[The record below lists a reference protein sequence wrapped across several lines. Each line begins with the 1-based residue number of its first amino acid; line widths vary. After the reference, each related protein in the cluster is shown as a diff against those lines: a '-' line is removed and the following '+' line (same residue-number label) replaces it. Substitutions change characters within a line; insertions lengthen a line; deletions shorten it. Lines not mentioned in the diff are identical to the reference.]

1 MNCPKAARV
10 MMIIL
15 PATAKG
21 AKLGREG
28 LRYMEEV
35 GVSPQGTDIPSTWEI
50 VKVFLHLGV
59 TAYGG
64 LAMVEPIRRRVVTDK
79 GWLSQKEFLDGLALC
94 QMVPGAT
101 VVQLAAY
108 VGYRLRRTSGA
119 LAAAATF
126 ILPAFVLMLGLS
138 ELYFTYGNIAWVKS
152 VSRGLGVVVI
162 ALLLQTVWH
171 LGRHV
176 GKHWLDVAI
185 ALLALSALWF
195 QANYLL
201 VFGAAGLFRLTLSRK
216 LLADQVSP
224 SAPLPGQRL
233 PVGTILIHLGLTLM
247 GLAVLVRGLWR
258 LDPKLGLMAAT
269 FFKIAMVAFGGGY
282 AMIPILQ
289 WDLVDRL
296 GWLTL
301 QQFLDGI
308 LLGFV
313 TPGPIIITATF
324 VGYWVKGLMGAIVA
338 TVAIFAPPILIIIF
352 LTPFYQK
359 IKEAQVMR
367 PVIRGILAALVG
379 MLVLVTVQMG
389 IITLTDLKAL
399 ALMAGASLAL
409 IVFKVNLLWIV
420 ATTACLSLFLF

>member
-1 MNCPKAARV
+1 
-10 MMIIL
+10 
-15 PATAKG
+15 
-21 AKLGREG
+21 
-28 LRYMEEV
+28 MEEI
-35 GVSPQGTDIPSTWEI
+35 GVSPQGTKVPSI
-50 VKVFLHLGV
+50 GGIIQVFLNLGV

-64 LAMVEPIRRRVVTDK
+64 LAMVEPIRRRVVKDK
-79 GWLSQKEFLDGLALC
+79 GWLDQKEFLDGLALC

-108 VGYRLRRTSGA
+108 VGYRLRGAPGA

-152 VSRGLGVVVI
+152 VSRGLGAVVI
-162 ALLLQTVWH
+162 ALLLQAVWH
-171 LGRHV
+171 LGRNV

-185 ALLALSALWF
+185 ALLALLALWF
-195 QANYLL
+195 QTNYLL
-201 VFGAAGLFRLTLSRK
+201 VFGAAGLLRVVLSRA
-216 LLADQVSP
+216 LLPDQVSHHEP
-224 SAPLPGQRL
+224 KRGRQAPAGK
-233 PVGTILIHLGLTLM
+233 ILIHLALTVI
-247 GLAVLVRGLWR
+247 VLVILVGGLWR
-258 LDPKLGLMAAT
+258 LDPKLGQMAAT
-269 FFKIAMVAFGGGY
+269 FFKIALVAFGGGY

-313 TPGPIIITATF
+313 AT
-324 VGYWVKGLMGAIVA
+324 L
-338 TVAIFAPPILIIIF
+338 AIFLPPILIIIF

-359 IKEAQVMR
+359 IKEARLMR
-367 PVIRGILAALVG
+367 PVIQGILAALVG

-399 ALMAGASLAL
+399 ALMVAASLAL

-420 ATTACLSLFLF
+420 MAAACLSLFLF

>member
-1 MNCPKAARV
+1 
-10 MMIIL
+10 
-15 PATAKG
+15 
-21 AKLGREG
+21 
-28 LRYMEEV
+28 
-35 GVSPQGTDIPSTWEI
+35 
-50 VKVFLHLGV
+50 
-59 TAYGG
+59 
-64 LAMVEPIRRRVVTDK
+64 
-79 GWLSQKEFLDGLALC
+79 
-94 QMVPGAT
+94 
-101 VVQLAAY
+101 
-108 VGYRLRRTSGA
+108 
-119 LAAAATF
+119 
-126 ILPAFVLMLGLS
+126 
-138 ELYFTYGNIAWVKS
+138 
-152 VSRGLGVVVI
+152 
-162 ALLLQTVWH
+162 
-171 LGRHV
+171 
-176 GKHWLDVAI
+176 VAI

-201 VFGAAGLFRLTLSRK
+201 VFGAAGLFRLILSRK

-224 SAPLPGQRL
+224 RAPLPGQRL
-233 PVGTILIHLGLTLM
+233 PVATILTNLGLTLM
-247 GLAVLVRGLWR
+247 GLAVLVGGLWR

-367 PVIRGILAALVG
+367 PVILGILAALVG

-420 ATTACLSLFLF
+420 AATACLSLFLF